1 MLGLE
6 LRLLHCCLLSLELC
20 LSLFG
25 FLCLLS
31 LKSLLL
37 LLCRKTSLLGIAAG
51 ALDGARL
58 HALHSS
64 FLFSFLAI
72 MSLDLLEIAL
82 NLFSGHAVD
91 GLTRQRRDRSLG
103 GDKALLVF
111 HGGTGMGGIHELGA
125 FRDKAALI
133 RSLRSM
139 HQGVLALGDLGFAH
153 TTRADTT
160 SQLKQ
165 SCNAGSVAIRTFVVS
180 SSLM

>member
-1 MLGLE
+1 M
-6 LRLLHCCLLSLELC
+6 LHCCLLGLK
-20 LSLFG
+20 LSLGLFSL
-25 FLCLLS
+25 LCLLG

-37 LLCRKTSLLGIAAG
+37 LLLGRKTSLLGITAG

-72 MSLDLLEIAL
+72 VSLDLLKVAL
-82 NLFSGHAVD
+82 NLFSSHTVD
-91 GLTRQRRDRSLG
+91 GLAGQRRDCSLG
-103 GDKALLVF
+103 GDEALLIF
-111 HGGTGMGGIHELGA
+111 HRGTGMGRIHELGA
-125 FRDKAALI
+125 FGHKTTLI
-133 RSLRSM
+133 RGLRSM
-139 HQGVLALGDLGFAH
+139 HHSVLALGDLGLAH

-165 SCNAGSVAIRTFVVS
+165 GGNAGSVAVRTFIVS